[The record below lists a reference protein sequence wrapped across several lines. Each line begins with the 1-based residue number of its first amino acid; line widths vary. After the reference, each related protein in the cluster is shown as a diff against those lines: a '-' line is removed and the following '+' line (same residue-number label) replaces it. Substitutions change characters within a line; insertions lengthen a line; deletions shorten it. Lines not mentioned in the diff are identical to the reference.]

1 MEGAMLQPGDWA
13 KRWMILGPTTV
24 LPPRLRASTREHWL
38 SRLEI
43 ARARRAALLIIGH
56 PKSGNTWLRTMIS
69 RIYQVRHDLPSH
81 LVVKSDELAR
91 ANAAAPRLLA
101 TNGYYSYEAVVGE
114 ALDAAAPDP
123 ELRRKP
129 IVLLVRN
136 PCDIAVSW
144 YFQFTKRQS
153 RYKREM
159 INHFI
164 EHPIDRHA
172 ISMWEFV
179 RHSDI
184 GLPFLIDYL
193 NTWMLNFSGLER
205 AVMIRY
211 EELRAQPAE
220 NLQRIGALMDPPFS
234 DAEIEEAVS
243 FGSFEN
249 LRKLEM
255 EGHFRHGGLNLRNA
269 NDPETYKVRRGKVGG
284 YRDYFEP
291 EQVAELEKLVS
302 SRLDPRLGYGSAGAA
317 QETSAAP

>member
-1 MEGAMLQPGDWA
+1 
-13 KRWMILGPTTV
+13 
-24 LPPRLRASTREHWL
+24 
-38 SRLEI
+38 
-43 ARARRAALLIIGH
+43 
-56 PKSGNTWLRTMIS
+56 
-69 RIYQVRHDLPSH
+69 
-81 LVVKSDELAR
+81 
-91 ANAAAPRLLA
+91 
-101 TNGYYSYEAVVGE
+101 VVGE

-144 YFQFTKRQS
+144 YLQFTKRQS
-153 RYKREM
+153 DYKREM

-193 NTWMLNFSGLER
+193 NTWLRNLSGLER

-220 NLQRIGALMDPPFS
+220 NLRRIGALMDPPFS

-243 FGSFEN
+243 YGSFEN

-269 NDPETYKVRRGKVGG
+269 SDPETYKVRRGKVGG

-291 EQVAELEKLVS
+291 EQVAELEELVS
-302 SRLDPRLGYGSAGAA
+302 SRLDPRLGFGCTAA
-317 QETSAAP
+317 VAETSAAP

>member
-1 MEGAMLQPGDWA
+1 
-13 KRWMILGPTTV
+13 
-24 LPPRLRASTREHWL
+24 
-38 SRLEI
+38 
-43 ARARRAALLIIGH
+43 
-56 PKSGNTWLRTMIS
+56 
-69 RIYQVRHDLPSH
+69 
-81 LVVKSDELAR
+81 
-91 ANAAAPRLLA
+91 
-101 TNGYYSYEAVVGE
+101 
-114 ALDAAAPDP
+114 
-123 ELRRKP
+123 
-129 IVLLVRN
+129 
-136 PCDIAVSW
+136 
-144 YFQFTKRQS
+144 
-153 RYKREM
+153 M

-172 ISMWEFV
+172 ISMWKFV

-220 NLQRIGALMDPPFS
+220 NLRQIGALMDPPFS

-291 EQVAELEKLVS
+291 EQVAELEELVS